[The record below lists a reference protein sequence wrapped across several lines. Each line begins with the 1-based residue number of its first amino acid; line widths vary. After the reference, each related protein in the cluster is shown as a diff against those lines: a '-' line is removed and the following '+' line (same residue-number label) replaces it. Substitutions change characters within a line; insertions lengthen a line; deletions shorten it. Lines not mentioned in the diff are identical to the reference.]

1 MQHRQTGKQSMRKS
15 KNANGPL
22 HADPNRAMQ
31 EMMDTIDQVR
41 NVYERETE
49 ALDRLDTKAFIA
61 IQDEKIQAT
70 NIYKTRIEEIL
81 RRKAEMKNV
90 EPHIKRDLEQM
101 QANFAELS
109 SKNMNSLKR
118 MQKTM
123 TRLGETVQKVAKE
136 SVNKEQAFSYGNSGR
151 LDSHERKSVSIGV
164 SETA

>member
-1 MQHRQTGKQSMRKS
+1 MEHRKS
-15 KNANGPL
+15 FEPARKKVPFGAL
-22 HADPNRAMQ
+22 SQEPNKAMQ
-31 EMMDTIDQVR
+31 EMMETIDQVR

-49 ALDRLDTKAFIA
+49 ALDRLDSKMFLA
-61 IQDEKIQAT
+61 IQDEKLEAT

-90 EPHIKRDLEQM
+90 DPRLKQNLATM

-109 SKNMNSLKR
+109 SRNMNALKK

-123 TRLGETVQKVAKE
+123 TRLGETVQKVAKD
-136 SVNKEQAFSYGNSGR
+136 SVNKDRAFSYGQSGK
-151 LDSHERKSVSIGV
+151 LDSHERKTVSIGV